1 MPPIFFMPKG
11 HYRNPKES
19 KYALPIQRRS
29 LVSLCYSGYLPF
41 LWFQSSTEQ
50 GICHALW
57 VASIAART
65 SAALGMD
72 FPAP

>member
-1 MPPIFFMPKG
+1 MPP
-11 HYRNPKES
+11 
-19 KYALPIQRRS
+19 
-29 LVSLCYSGYLPF
+29 SLCQKDTIVTRKKSSTPCLSNAEALSAYAIQDTF
-41 LWFQSSTEQ
+41 LFLRLQSSTEQ
-50 GICHALW
+50 CICHALW